1 MSSIPTSG
9 AAFGELDE
17 LDRRI
22 LVALSQDGRR
32 SAADLAK
39 ELGLSRQ
46 AVTDRI
52 RRLEEAEVI
61 RGYRA
66 DVDERAL
73 GLGVRAQIRF
83 AVDGRLPRDKEGE
96 LVRRLKESPLV
107 RSVYRVS
114 GEDCFVALV
123 VARRIEDVTA
133 LLAEVQATRTLQ
145 SSRTAFVLESIVDK
159 PGLGPIDPA
168 LMALMAPATTGG
180 VSGRRVRAVARRSRS
195 TDGALPERHDKG
207 KRS

>member
-1 MSSIPTSG
+1 MSG
-9 AAFGELDE
+9 LDD

-46 AVTDRI
+46 TVTERI
-52 RRLEEAEVI
+52 RGLEESGII

-66 DVDERAL
+66 DVDARAL
-73 GLGVRAQIRF
+73 GLAMRAQIRLTLD
-83 AVDGRLPRDKEGE
+83 AKLPKEKE
-96 LVRRLKESPLV
+96 AEVLRRLTESPLV

-114 GEDCFVALV
+114 GEDCFVVLV

-133 LLAEVQATRTLQ
+133 LLADVQSTRALQ
-145 SSRTAFVLESIVDK
+145 SSRTAFVLESLTDK
-159 PGLGPIDPA
+159 PGLGPIEPA
-168 LMALMAPATTGG
+168 LMALTAMPPAGG
-180 VSGRRVRAVARRSRS
+180 ISGTRVRVAARRSR
-195 TDGALPERHDKG
+195 A
-207 KRS
+207 KRT

>member
-1 MSSIPTSG
+1 V
-9 AAFGELDE
+9 DD

-22 LVALSQDGRR
+22 LGALSQDGRR

-52 RRLEEAEVI
+52 RRLEEQGVI

-66 DVDERAL
+66 EVDERAL
-73 GLGVRAQIRF
+73 GLTMRAQIRMTL
-83 AVDGRLPRDKEGE
+83 DGRVPREKEGE
-96 LVRRLKESPLV
+96 VLRRLRESPLV

-114 GEDCFVALV
+114 GEDCFVVQV

-133 LLAEVQATRTLQ
+133 LLAEITATRTLQ
-145 SSRTAFVLESIVDK
+145 SSRTAFVMESLLDK
-159 PGLGPIDPA
+159 PGLGPIEPA
-168 LMALMAPATTGG
+168 LMELASESSGGATE
-180 VSGRRVRAVARRSRS
+180 RRAARPRRARR
-195 TDGALPERHDKG
+195 T
-207 KRS
+207 

>member
-1 MSSIPTSG
+1 MSATTSLLSG
-9 AAFGELDE
+9 PDFELDDV
-17 LDRRI
+17 DRRI

-52 RRLEEAEVI
+52 RGLEESGVI

-73 GLGVRAQIRF
+73 GLGVRAQIRLTL
-83 AVDGRLPRDKEGE
+83 DGRLPREKEGE
-96 LVRRLKESPLV
+96 LVRRLRQSPLV
-107 RSVYRVS
+107 REVYRVS
-114 GEDCFVALV
+114 GEACFVVTL

-133 LLAEVQATRTLQ
+133 LLSDVQATRTLQ
-145 SSRTAFVLESIVDK
+145 SSRTAFVLESVVDK
-159 PGLGPIDPA
+159 PGLGPIDAA
-168 LMALMAPATTGG
+168 LMALTVPAGA
-180 VSGRRVRAVARRSRS
+180 VSGTRVRSVARRS
-195 TDGALPERHDKG
+195 GE
-207 KRS
+207 KRD

>member
-1 MSSIPTSG
+1 MSLKRAVRVDSV
-9 AAFGELDE
+9 ELDE

-52 RRLEEAEVI
+52 RSLEESGVI

-66 DVDERAL
+66 EVDARAL
-73 GLGVRAQIRF
+73 GLTVRAQVRLTL
-83 AVDGRLPRDKEGE
+83 DGRLPRDKEAE
-96 LVRRLKESPLV
+96 VLRRLNESPLV

-114 GEDCFVALV
+114 GEDCFVVLV

-133 LLAEVQATRTLQ
+133 LLTEVQATRTLQ
-145 SSRTAFVLESIVDK
+145 ATRTAFVLESVVDK
-159 PGLGPIDPA
+159 PGLGPIEPA
-168 LMALMAPATTGG
+168 LMELAVPAATGG
-180 VSGRRVRAVARRSRS
+180 VSGKRARAVARRSRGTVKES
-195 TDGALPERHDKG
+195 
-207 KRS
+207 

>member
-1 MSSIPTSG
+1 MIHDGVADTH
-9 AAFGELDE
+9 FGELDE

-52 RRLEEAEVI
+52 RGLEESGVI

-73 GLGVRAQIRF
+73 GICVRAQIRF
-83 AVDGRLPRDKEGE
+83 TLDGRLPREKEGE
-96 LVRRLKESPLV
+96 LVRRLQECPLV

-114 GEDCFVALV
+114 GEDCFVVLV

-133 LLAEVQATRTLQ
+133 LLSDVQATRTLQ

-168 LMALMAPATTGG
+168 LMALLVPAATGG
-180 VSGRRVRAVARRSRS
+180 LSGRRVRAVARRSRS
-195 TDGALPERHDKG
+195 DGAQPRRHG
-207 KRS
+207 NEEGS

>member
-1 MSSIPTSG
+1 MSQT
-9 AAFGELDE
+9 AAVSESTVELDD

-52 RRLEEAEVI
+52 RGLEESGVI

-73 GLGVRAQIRF
+73 GLGVRAQIRMTL
-83 AVDGRLPRDKEGE
+83 DGRLPREKEGE
-96 LVRRLKESPLV
+96 LVRRLKQSPLV
-107 RSVYRVS
+107 REVYRVS
-114 GEDCFVALV
+114 GEDCFVATL

-133 LLAEVQATRTLQ
+133 LLSEVQATRTLQ
-145 SSRTAFVLESIVDK
+145 SSRTAFVLESVVDK
-159 PGLGPIDPA
+159 PGLGPIDAA
-168 LMALMAPATTGG
+168 LMALTVPAGA
-180 VSGRRVRAVARRSRS
+180 VSGTRVRSVARRSR
-195 TDGALPERHDKG
+195 G
-207 KRS
+207 KRE

>member
-1 MSSIPTSG
+1 MS
-9 AAFGELDE
+9 LDD

-52 RRLEEAEVI
+52 RGLEESGVI

-66 DVDERAL
+66 EVDAQAL
-73 GLGVRAQIRF
+73 GLSVRAQLRLTL
-83 AVDGRLPRDKEGE
+83 DGRLPREKEAE
-96 LVRRLKESPLV
+96 VLRRLRESPLV

-114 GEDCFVALV
+114 GEDCFVATV

-133 LLAEVQATRTLQ
+133 LLTDVQATRTLQ
-145 SSRTAFVLESIVDK
+145 STRTAFVLESVVDK
-159 PGLGPIDPA
+159 PGLGPIEPSLMELAVPA
-168 LMALMAPATTGG
+168 PTGA
-180 VSGRRVRAVARRSRS
+180 VSGRRVRVAARRSRGNLKES
-195 TDGALPERHDKG
+195 
-207 KRS
+207 

>member
-1 MSSIPTSG
+1 MSPINDPPNID
-9 AAFGELDE
+9 LDDV
-17 LDRRI
+17 DRRI

-52 RRLEEAEVI
+52 RRLEEAGVI

-73 GLGVRAQIRF
+73 GLCVRAQIRLTL
-83 AVDGRLPRDKEGE
+83 DGRLPREKEGE

-107 RSVYRVS
+107 REVYRVS
-114 GEDCFVALV
+114 GEDCFVATL

-133 LLAEVQATRTLQ
+133 LLSDVQATRTLQ
-145 SSRTAFVLESIVDK
+145 SSRTAFVLESVVDK
-159 PGLGPIDPA
+159 PGLGPIDAA
-168 LMALMAPATTGG
+168 LMALTVPAPTGA
-180 VSGRRVRAVARRSRS
+180 VSGRRARVVARRSRGS
-195 TDGALPERHDKG
+195 TEEERE
-207 KRS
+207 

>member
-1 MSSIPTSG
+1 MSRNGRTFTDMTQNKP
-9 AAFGELDE
+9 LDPALVDLDD
-17 LDRRI
+17 LDRQI

-52 RRLEEAEVI
+52 RGLEESGVI

-73 GLGVRAQIRF
+73 GLGVRAQIRLTL
-83 AVDGRLPRDKEGE
+83 DGRLPREKEGE

-107 RSVYRVS
+107 REVYRVS
-114 GEDCFVALV
+114 GEDCFVV
-123 VARRIEDVTA
+123 TMVARRIEDVTA
-133 LLAEVQATRTLQ
+133 LLSDVQATRTLQ
-145 SSRTAFVLESIVDK
+145 SSRTAFVLESVVDK
-159 PGLGPIDPA
+159 PGLGPIDAA
-168 LMALMAPATTGG
+168 LMAVTVPVGA
-180 VSGRRVRAVARRSRS
+180 VSGARVRSVARRSR
-195 TDGALPERHDKG
+195 E
-207 KRS
+207 KRD